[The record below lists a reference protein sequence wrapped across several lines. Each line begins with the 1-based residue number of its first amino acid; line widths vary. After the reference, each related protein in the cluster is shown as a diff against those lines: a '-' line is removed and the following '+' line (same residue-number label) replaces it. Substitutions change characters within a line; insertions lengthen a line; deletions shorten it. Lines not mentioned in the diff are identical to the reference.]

1 VLTLSSGEAWAQAVP
16 GDAPS
21 NRPPAVRV
29 GRASIH
35 ERGRLSLTLIVDGV
49 ECGSTP
55 WDGTLEE
62 GTHEA
67 YATSATFVT
76 PVLRFTVVAGAA
88 VDVEVVA
95 SARASTPAAT
105 PSSRGASATPSGV
118 AAAATPSSLG
128 ASSGRARATK
138 GALPREAP
146 HQGGYGGFAVQL
158 LLEPSGTQSDVC
170 SAPGV
175 TQCSTS
181 SPIGGGLLVYAGY
194 AIDPVGID
202 FMAGLQVDA
211 AGAKG
216 KAFGTS
222 ENLTI
227 PRLGGI
233 FALRARLA
241 SQGPAFGAS
250 LAAGFGVAVRD
261 VAFGA
266 VGVDSKTYVSPG
278 IVLDGA
284 VHARFAANTSMS
296 FGLMLWGENAGEG
309 VTLKVNP
316 LPQPV
321 HVVASTQLFALPY
334 LGVEFGP

>member
-1 VLTLSSGEAWAQAVP
+1 MVYACSLPVVAVLTLSSNETWAQAVA
-16 GDAPS
+16 GGVPS
-21 NRPPAVRV
+21 NRPPVVRV

-35 ERGRLSLTLIVDGV
+35 ERGRRSLALIVDGV

-55 WDGTLEE
+55 WEGNLEE

-76 PVLRFTVVAGAA
+76 PVQTFTVVAGAA
-88 VDVEVVA
+88 LDVELVA
-95 SARASTPAAT
+95 SARPTPPAPP
-105 PSSRGASATPSGV
+105 PSSP
-118 AAAATPSSLG
+118 G
-128 ASSGRARATK
+128 ASSGRAPTTK

-146 HQGGYGGFAVQL
+146 HRGGYGGFTVQL

-194 AIDPVGID
+194 AIDPIGID

-233 FALRARLA
+233 FAVRARLA
-241 SQGPAFGAS
+241 SQGPAFGGS
-250 LAAGFGVAVRD
+250 LAAGFGVAVRE

-284 VHARFAANTSMS
+284 LHAHFAVNTSMS

-316 LPQPV
+316 LPQAV